1 MKRPSIYIAA
11 IVVAWGVVMTFAG
24 LVQNFGGLLA
34 IRLLLGA
41 TGSRP
46 KHCLPY

>member
-11 IVVAWGVVMTFAG
+11 IVIGWGLVMTFAG
-24 LVQNFGGLLA
+24 LVQNFGGLVA

-41 TGSRP
+41 TGTF
-46 KHCLPY
+46 LEDYY